1 MATTVL
7 VPVPDST
14 AARAAA
20 LPAELTHRQARQV
33 LDALQAQLRSAG
45 NGNGNGH
52 AGGKGA
58 AAASGWVVD
67 ASALQVFDSS
77 ALAVLLECRRSALAA
92 QQTFAVRGLPS
103 ALAGLAALYGVAE
116 LLPAAA

>member
-1 MATTVL
+1 MATPAPPVTV
-7 VPVPDST
+7 SS
-14 AARAAA
+14 AAA
-20 LPAELTHRQARQV
+20 VPALASELTLRQARQA
-33 LDALQAQLRSAG
+33 LDALQAQLRSSS
-45 NGNGNGH
+45 
-52 AGGKGA
+52 A
-58 AAASGWVVD
+58 AAEWVVD

-92 QQTFAVRGLPS
+92 QKSFAVRGLPS